1 LILARSRA
9 RMRRR
14 VRLWLERF
22 GKLLPH
28 RTERDL
34 FSRSVRYFERIN
46 FAGQPVDLVPDAAGR
61 ERAAALLARHLTSA
75 QRRCLRKRGF
85 FLVVGKSGRRFRIWA
100 RRSLPVELI
109 GSASMR
115 RYGGPRLYCITT
127 DVSDEGGILPLADY
141 LLELK
146 LCLEADEEY
155 FLLTSNPNFEE
166 GRLEKNQILLRR
178 RGVG

>member
-9 RMRRR
+9 RLRQR
-14 VRLWLERF
+14 VRLYLERIGQLF
-22 GKLLPH
+22 PH

-46 FAGQPVDLVPDAAGR
+46 FAGQPVDLVPDAASR
-61 ERAAALLARHLTSA
+61 ERAAALLAARLTSA

-85 FLVVGKSGRRFRIWA
+85 FIVVGSSGRRFRVWA
-100 RRSLPVELI
+100 RRSLPVELVDS
-109 GSASMR
+109 GTLR
-115 RYGGPRLYCITT
+115 RYSGPRLYCVTT

-178 RGVG
+178 RGTG

>member
-9 RMRRR
+9 RFRKR
-14 VRLWLERF
+14 VRRHLERIGRLF
-22 GKLLPH
+22 PH

-46 FAGQPVDLVPDAAGR
+46 FAGQPVDLVPDAASR
-61 ERAAALLARHLTSA
+61 ERAAALLSARLTSG
-75 QRRCLRKRGF
+75 QRRCLRRRGF
-85 FLVVGKSGRRFRIWA
+85 FTVIGSSGRRFRIWA
-100 RRSLPVELI
+100 RRSLPVELADDT
-109 GSASMR
+109 SLR
-115 RYGGPRLYCITT
+115 RYSGPRLYCVTT
-127 DVSDEGGILPLADY
+127 DVSEEGGILPLADY

-155 FLLTSNPNFEE
+155 FLLTSNPNFEQ

-178 RGVG
+178 KGSA

>member
-1 LILARSRA
+1 MGRSRA
-9 RMRRR
+9 RLRRR
-14 VRLWLERF
+14 ARRFLEGIGRLF
-22 GKLLPH
+22 PH
-28 RTERDL
+28 RTEREL

-46 FAGQPVDLVPDAAGR
+46 FAGQPVDLVPDAASR
-61 ERAAALLARHLTSA
+61 ERAASLLASRLSSA
-75 QRRCLRKRGF
+75 QRRCLRQRGF

-109 GSASMR
+109 DSVSPR
-115 RYGGPRLYCITT
+115 RYSGPRLYCVTT

-146 LCLEADEEY
+146 LCLEADEDY

-178 RGVG
+178 KSSG

>member
-9 RMRRR
+9 RLRQR
-14 VRLWLERF
+14 VRLYLERI
-22 GKLLPH
+22 GKLFPH
-28 RTERDL
+28 RMERDL

-46 FAGQPVDLVPDAAGR
+46 FAGQPVDLVPDAASR
-61 ERAAALLARHLTSA
+61 ERAAALLAARLTSA

-85 FLVVGKSGRRFRIWA
+85 FMVVGSTGRRFRIWA
-100 RRSLPVELI
+100 RRSLPVELVDS
-109 GSASMR
+109 GALR
-115 RYGGPRLYCITT
+115 RYSGPRLYCVTT

-166 GRLEKNQILLRR
+166 GRLEKNQILLRK
-178 RGVG
+178 RGSA